1 MIVKDGKAKIAQ
13 DIVSSFT
20 KIKIGNGGD
29 ATAESQHSLD
39 SVITDNSGAEVTKT
53 ITPSVIGSQ
62 LVWTVSFLGSEI
74 GTQGVSELGIFNSAD
89 TLLSRVT
96 FTNTG
101 VVPSADTVTFTIRL
115 EVD

>member
-1 MIVKDGKAKIAQ
+1 V
-13 DIVSSFT
+13 
-20 KIKIGNGGD
+20 
-29 ATAESQHSLD
+29 
-39 SVITDNSGAEVTKT
+39 
-53 ITPSVIGSQ
+53 TPSRIGSQ
-62 LVWTVSFLGSEI
+62 LVWNASFTGADI

>member
-1 MIVKDGKAKIAQ
+1 MIVDSGKEAIAST
-13 DIVSSFT
+13 VASTFT
-20 KIKIGNGGD
+20 KVRIGNGGD
-29 ATAESQHSLD
+29 DTAASQTALD
-39 SVITDNSGAEVTKT
+39 AFVAEKT
-53 ITPSVIGSQ
+53 VTPSRIGSQ
-62 LVWTVSFLGSEI
+62 LVWTASFTGADI